1 MKKFYPIILIAFWFI
16 WQGFFA
22 PTEPTRLLHSDFLH
36 RWLETFTVKPP
47 DSLHDSKIFWLLS
60 PMSWFWLML
69 VWALLTYWETYG
81 DRDCRLSSY
90 GGLVMLSLILV
101 LPIDWMTSGSHW
113 VGSIGIVVGLNYL
126 LISSE
131 NTRMDRPKKILNL
144 NIGLAFFTIIAAASI
159 IGAAFGAS
167 ISFKTDIGLLYLALK
182 IFGIGCIVGG
192 AAGSGL
198 ERIFLPLV
206 GIGISMAI
214 GGKSE
219 DFLDPAS
226 KYFAISN
233 GVIGAVIGAIV
244 GSLVLGLIGGIS
256 VLTRHV
262 MNRLS
267 KGFILEKIVTGLTAG
282 LAAGLVAGFAAGYE
296 AQLAAEPN
304 ANIEAGVGAS
314 IGASVIAMLV
324 MSIGA
329 GSRAILCMSIVAAL
343 IAEGG
348 IIFLRGNPW
357 GHYFFVSAFN
367 SILLIGVV
375 MLAWLILGMVSVFF
389 SAHFLPWLKAR
400 QKTTYWLCQTD
411 YHRFQLSGLPWPV
424 RWSGKLLMV
433 EEPRQHED
441 FADYF
446 VCRYCGKN
454 KFLTVI
460 RLVGII
466 GAIPS
471 HTPDG
476 ELNISLY
483 DPDSRKAISAD
494 IDRLALYP
502 SPPGQ
507 TLDYDY
513 AVNAVLIA
521 LSEDHHRH
529 QSLKKIRVRIVVP
542 YPLPENTLRMLADR
556 FGPLEKI
563 AANPSFT
570 SAMEDVF
577 QKEVAR

>member
-22 PTEPTRLLHSDFLH
+22 PAEPTRLLQSDLLH
-36 RWLETFTVKPP
+36 RWLESFTVKPP

-60 PMSWFWLML
+60 PMSWFWLMA
-69 VWALLTYWETYG
+69 VWALLSYG
-81 DRDCRLSSY
+81 DRDCRLSTYS
-90 GGLVMLSLILV
+90 GLLMLPLILV
-101 LPIDWMTSGSHW
+101 LPIGWMTSSSQW
-113 VGSIGIVVGLNYL
+113 AGSIGIVVGLSYL
-126 LISSE
+126 LISPAI
-131 NTRMDRPKKILNL
+131 NWIFLRKRDFIL
-144 NIGLAFFTIIAAASI
+144 IICLAFFGMV
-159 IGAAFGAS
+159 GAAFGAS
-167 ISFKTDIGLLYLALK
+167 ISLKNDIGLLYLALK
-182 IFGIGCIVGG
+182 IFGIGCIIGG
-192 AAGSGL
+192 AESNGL
-198 ERIFLPLV
+198 DGIFFAAI
-206 GIGISMAI
+206 GIGIFMAI

-219 DFLDPAS
+219 DFIDPAS

-244 GSLVLGLIGGIS
+244 GSLVLGLIGGIR
-256 VLTRHV
+256 VLIRHV
-262 MNRLS
+262 MNSLT
-267 KGFILEKIVTGLTAG
+267 KGFILQEIVTGLTAV
-282 LAAGLVAGFAAGYE
+282 LSAGLVAGFAAGIE
-296 AQLAAEPN
+296 ALLAAEPN
-304 ANIEAGVGAS
+304 ARIGAGVGAS

-348 IIFLRGNPW
+348 SIFLRGNPW
-357 GHYFFVSAFN
+357 GHYFFVSALN

-400 QKTTYWLCQTD
+400 QKTAHWLCQTD

-424 RWSGKLLMV
+424 RWSGRLLMV
-433 EEPRQHED
+433 EEPRQHEN

-454 KFLTVI
+454 EYVTVI

-471 HTPDG
+471 QTPVG

-502 SPPGQ
+502 PPPGQ

-521 LSEDHHRH
+521 LSEDHHRS
-529 QSLKKIRVRIVVP
+529 QPLKKIRVRIVVP
-542 YPLPENTLRMLADR
+542 YPLPENTLRMLGDR

-570 SAMEDVF
+570 SAMDDVF